1 MPNFNVVM
9 NQQSGRITINTQ
21 QPPKEEV
28 KKPRDK
34 NSIEMK
40 MQ

>member
-28 KKPRDK
+28 KKARDK